1 MDIEYYERTMRE
13 IEEAKLL
20 LDGIKDIQ
28 NNDISDGENTI
39 NELKGK
45 YGI

>member
-1 MDIEYYERTMRE
+1 MIFNEKIICE

-28 NNDISDGENTI
+28 NNNILDGEDTI
-39 NELKGK
+39 NELKNK
-45 YGI
+45 EV

>member
-1 MDIEYYERTMRE
+1 MRE

-28 NNDISDGENTI
+28 NNNISDGEDTI
-39 NELKGK
+39 NELRGK